1 MASGLNQIAANL
13 FTLKYE
19 KIPHKNIF
27 IVGLLLIF
35 FKSLYLDLNGYY
47 LKVSLYGAKK
57 KLRQLF
63 KIWTGIT
70 SFNFSFKLFV
80 LNRIE

>member
-35 FKSLYLDLNGYY
+35 FLIPLFGFEWLLLESLLVWSKEEAETVVENLDRNN
-47 LKVSLYGAKK
+47 KF
-57 KLRQLF
+57 QL
-63 KIWTGIT
+63 
-70 SFNFSFKLFV
+70 
-80 LNRIE
+80 